1 MSFGLSEGEER
12 LVSQRTLQPG
22 GEQRHLPQV
31 STETA
36 PQLHSLLKSRSQNIH
51 LQRAREDGRTMRR
64 FTYFIDFVASQF
76 YISVFFL
83 SLCSGATVV
92 SAVSRRRLHLA
103 EILTN
108 VPDGFGLS

>member
-1 MSFGLSEGEER
+1 MFLGLSEGEER
-12 LVSQRTLQPG
+12 LVSQPTLQPG

-64 FTYFIDFVASQF
+64 FTYFIDFIASQF
-76 YISVFFL
+76 HISILFF
-83 SLCSGATVV
+83 SLCSGAAAM
-92 SAVSRRRLHLA
+92 SAVSRRGLHLA
-103 EILTN
+103 QILTN
-108 VPDGFGLS
+108 VPDGFGLR